1 MKRLVAV
8 ISGLLVLPA
17 FAEVAPEYFYQEMMA
32 QYAAENPEMEFVTDS
47 ATDEVA
53 DVPEQSAETQP
64 VVPVVPTAVSPR
76 NTSGRA
82 AASRAVASSTTTSA
96 RNVAN
101 RATAATTARTVSA
114 RPAVVNTKTTSS
126 RAAVTTPSRAAA
138 SRTARSASNTVAN
151 RPTTTVRSTTA
162 SVPGVTT
169 RAASAQKNNSNTA
182 RASIVQTDTV
192 NTPLYISGDTT
203 ARVSTRSTNVSARVP
218 TIRVGST
225 TSTGTSETSTSSTIS
240 MDELAQ
246 LTDYCKAQY
255 VACMDNFCN
264 VLDDNQGRC
273 SCSANLDN
281 YAETEAALKQATEDL
296 QEVAQQI
303 QYIGLTAEE
312 VETLFTQTEAE
323 LQMQS
328 STDNSQLKNDLDKI
342 KSLIVDVESGRAS
355 SSSSGGLSFDLS
367 GLLDFTIDSTG
378 FDLGSLLGMSTTDTS
393 SISNQRGEKLY
404 DTAAARCRAS
414 VLNSCQAQ
422 GVDITVITNA
432 YDLEID
438 KACIAYERAL
448 TESNDQM
455 ASTVRNAKSVLQRAR
470 LLVAQQK
477 NQYDLRG
484 CVTELDNC
492 MQDDFVCG
500 DDYENCLDPSGKFI
514 VNGEIVVGSEPG
526 APGDALAAIY
536 DAWEYGDSGA
546 RKNAWGLS
554 SSDTDDKVSAGTL
567 AEYIA
572 ETVTSS
578 VPSGTSTDMSAFLQN
593 KIGYHDDGDG
603 KNYGMC
609 IAVLNRCQDLT
620 YEGTGQNKKYIPNN
634 NVIKEYLNRTLV
646 QIKSAQDT
654 ILADYAEDCITD
666 VASCLTQN
674 NYDPDDNTVSASA
687 VDFDT
692 IKVDI
697 KNASSGIT
705 QQSVVPTAAVTIKN
719 PDDLSDKLQQCTSG
733 NCTWYIGGRPVSVD
747 EVQALLA
754 KSVTISNGNK
764 LAIRACNPV
773 ITTCMSVNGV
783 SGDLPGIELTAE
795 QWIISLM
802 DN

>member
-554 SSDTDDKVSAGTL
+554 SSDTGNKVSAGTL
-567 AEYIA
+567 AEYITT
-572 ETVTSS
+572 TVTSS

-674 NYDPDDNTVSASA
+674 NYDPDDNTGVAA
-687 VDFDT
+687 LKQKLYT
-692 IKVDI
+692 IKEETCTEVTL
-697 KNASSGIT
+697 NYVLQNMTASFHK
-705 QQSVVPTAAVTIKN
+705 QSDCKDTAT
-719 PDDLSDKLQQCTSG
+719 
-733 NCTWYIGGRPVSVD
+733 
-747 EVQALLA
+747 
-754 KSVTISNGNK
+754 TISNSNISSFIDTSVSAANK
-764 LAIRACNPV
+764 VAIRACNPV

-783 SGDLPGIELTAE
+783 EKTDDFDTSLTQAI
-795 QWIISLM
+795 WIQQVM
-802 DN
+802 GN

>member
-53 DVPEQSAETQP
+53 DVPEQSAEAQP

-101 RATAATTARTVSA
+101 RATAATAARTVSA

-169 RAASAQKNNSNTA
+169 RAASAQKHNSNTA

-203 ARVSTRSTNVSARVP
+203 SRVSTRSTNVSARVP

-526 APGDALAAIY
+526 APGAVLAPIY
-536 DAWEYGDSGA
+536 DAWEYTVGSDSSTVY
-546 RKNAWGLS
+546 NAWGLFGGDGS
-554 SSDTDDKVSAGTL
+554 VSVSAGTL
-567 AEYIA
+567 ADYIA

-578 VPSGTSTDMSAFLQN
+578 VPSGTSTDMSKFLQN

-674 NYDPDDNTVSASA
+674 NYDPDDTEITPGADEQPDTV
-687 VDFDT
+687 T
-692 IKVDI
+692 M
-697 KNASSGIT
+697 
-705 QQSVVPTAAVTIKN
+705 
-719 PDDLSDKLQQCTSG
+719 TS
-733 NCTWYIGGRPVSVD
+733 
-747 EVQALLA
+747 
-754 KSVTISNGNK
+754 GNK

-783 SGDLPGIELTAE
+783 SGDLPDATMTAE
-795 QWIISLM
+795 EWIASLM
-802 DN
+802 D